1 MAVSR
6 VSEGRPVS
14 TRSGAGARGGATL
27 TSPRESLPGGY
38 RLVAMLA
45 PLVLA
50 GCGPAGP
57 ARYDVS
63 GTVTFDGQ
71 PVPLGTITFLP
82 APGNSGPGGSATIE
96 NGRYDTTVSGKGPT
110 TGPHVAVI
118 SGFDG
123 KAVGGVEKLL
133 EGRPLFIEYR
143 ETIEIPQERTAVDF
157 VVPGSARVRPT
168 PPPPP
173 GRKA

>member
-1 MAVSR
+1 MSR
-6 VSEGRPVS
+6 VSEDRPVS
-14 TRSGAGARGGATL
+14 TRSAAGARETAALSG
-27 TSPRESLPGGY
+27 PRMSMLRRY
-38 RLVAMLA
+38 RLVALFA
-45 PLVLA
+45 ALVLA
-50 GCGPAGP
+50 GCGPGGP

-63 GTVTFDGQ
+63 GQVTFDGQ
-71 PVPLGTITFLP
+71 PVPVGTITFVP
-82 APGNSGPGGSATIE
+82 APGNTGPGGSAAIE

-110 TGPHVAVI
+110 AGPHVAII

-123 KAVGGVEKLL
+123 KAVGGVEKLQ
-133 EGRPLFIEYR
+133 EGRPLFIEFR

-157 VVPGSARVRPT
+157 VVPGSARVRST